1 MTSILMVAMFIIV
14 GCNKN
19 PVSANSGTLKY
30 TLSTAK
36 KTYTA
41 DDTLH
46 FTLSVRNIGF
56 TTDTVITGDAIQAS
70 WSLKNASGNVMYSG
84 HDPVGFMMMQ
94 ILVAPGESKVI
105 DRWTHSVTNST
116 GSPLRTGS
124 YTFAVDFSGHPASIG
139 LNVK

>member
-1 MTSILMVAMFIIV
+1 MLMVVMFMLI

-41 DDTLH
+41 ADTLH
-46 FTLSVRNIGF
+46 FTLSVRNTGL
-56 TTDTVITGDAIQAS
+56 TTDTVTTGDAIHAS
-70 WSLKNASGNVMYSG
+70 WSLKNASGDVMYSG
-84 HDPVGFMMMQ
+84 QYPVGNMIIQ
-94 ILVAPGESKVI
+94 VPVAPGESKVI
-105 DRWTHSVTNST
+105 DWWTHSLTNSA